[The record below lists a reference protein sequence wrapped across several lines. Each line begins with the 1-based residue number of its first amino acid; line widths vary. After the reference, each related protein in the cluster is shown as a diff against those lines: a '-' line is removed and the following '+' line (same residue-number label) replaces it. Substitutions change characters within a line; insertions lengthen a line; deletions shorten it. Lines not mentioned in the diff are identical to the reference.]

1 VVAVAEKGLSI
12 GRTPD
17 RTIEL
22 LEACLVACAST
33 DATDPDHR
41 DAVRRYLTKGAAAYE
56 ALAEKQKLTPEEER
70 VAKAVRAAIDE
81 LDRTAPEPRAKKID
95 AK

>member
-1 VVAVAEKGLSI
+1 
-12 GRTPD
+12 
-17 RTIEL
+17 
-22 LEACLVACAST
+22 
-33 DATDPDHR
+33 
-41 DAVRRYLTKGAAAYE
+41 VRRYLTKGAAAYE